1 MASPEKLEESF
12 GQSLREFWVI
22 VTAWI
27 GFALWTT
34 LAGSLL
40 AFQRPDEG
48 APIAT
53 TFGMPR
59 WVFFTVLLP
68 WIAGNVFIFW
78 FAVRFMQDTDL
89 EDSDADES

>member
-1 MASPEKLEESF
+1 MANPEKLEESF
-12 GQSLREFWVI
+12 GQSLRELWVI
-22 VTAWI
+22 VAAWV

-48 APIAT
+48 GTIAT
-53 TFGMPR
+53 TLGMPR

-68 WIAGNVFIFW
+68 WIVGNLFIFW
-78 FAVRFMQDTDL
+78 FAMWYMKDTDL
-89 EDSDADES
+89 EEDKSHES